1 MRFRC
6 AFDALS
12 MRFRCAFDA
21 LSVRF
26 LCALCALCVRFVCA
40 FYALSMRFVCASY
53 ARVCACI
60 RLYALVCALYVLE
73 CACMRFVC
81 ALYALCLRFVCAL
94 YGLGK
99 AEAYAIASPRRR
111 NTFKLRAAR
120 HGAVCLIFHIPSV
133 MGWAWMYVK
142 MGCFSVLLKPSY
154 LEKVRKR
161 RNVKLPR

>member
-1 MRFRC
+1 MRFVCALYALSMRFLC

-21 LSVRF
+21 LSMRF
-26 LCALCALCVRFVCA
+26 LCAFYALCVRFVCA
-40 FYALSMRFVCASY
+40 CM
-53 ARVCACI
+53 
-60 RLYALVCALYVLE
+60 RLYTLVR
-73 CACMRFVC
+73 ACMRFVC
-81 ALYALCLRFVCAL
+81 ARMRLYALCMRFVCAL
-94 YGLGK
+94 SALCMCFVW
-99 AEAYAIASPRRR
+99 ARQSWSLRASPRRR